1 MTTNHKNKREGTGI
15 ARSRKKNER
24 SDIGHRDE
32 NENGVRSV
40 FNEYFVITKDQI
52 LEAIARIC
60 ENND

>member
-1 MTTNHKNKREGTGI
+1 MPVRE
-15 ARSRKKNER
+15 RRMKR
-24 SDIGHRDE
+24 SDIGQNENENENE